1 MADKMHHML
10 FVAVL
15 QAPWKLRPCQ
25 PSKPGYDPTSEF
37 RQSDSVDYYRLG
49 LDFLVTMAMHLPTLT
64 VKTIMSYSVLLLY
77 FHYFFS
83 NVAQLA
89 YSKFFYIT
97 SLCQFLKCS
106 DGFLR

>member
-49 LDFLVTMAMHLPTLT
+49 LDFLVTMAMHLRYRLSWLP
-64 VKTIMSYSVLLLY
+64 VSVMVHL
-77 FHYFFS
+77 
-83 NVAQLA
+83 NIPV
-89 YSKFFYIT
+89 
-97 SLCQFLKCS
+97 LCC
-106 DGFLR
+106 